1 MRLWRRREIRLLALD
16 VLAGCAAA
24 PRSPAQARLDACLAR
39 ADRNVIQQA
48 QIEPGNR
55 FSYTYHDTGGSG
67 PEHIFGRGITQDP
80 GAPPTG
86 ECDQFADA
94 GRGIQQKDGRRTRGG
109 YHETPK
115 AGPMAWATLNPVA
128 CSVTAEGNSRGS
140 TSSGT
145 RASQA
150 GALSAPPTP
159 SRKVS
164 ARRG

>member
-67 PEHIFGRGITQDP
+67 PEQEKFLACMQERTP
-80 GAPPTG
+80 GYPTV
-86 ECDQFADA
+86 
-94 GRGIQQKDGRRTRGG
+94 R
-109 YHETPK
+109 
-115 AGPMAWATLNPVA
+115 
-128 CSVTAEGNSRGS
+128 
-140 TSSGT
+140 
-145 RASQA
+145 
-150 GALSAPPTP
+150 
-159 SRKVS
+159 
-164 ARRG
+164 